1 MKTLYFTFVFLMLF
15 FTTGCMKNDAV
26 VIADKSGVETESNA
40 NETWSNPKEDAV
52 KSSKSEAGGSEGIE
66 GDKSKKSAVGNFE
79 SSDSDKNI
87 GAGNFESNDSD
98 KNIASVIYVYVCGH
112 VNCPGVYKLSTG
124 SRIYD
129 ALDLAGG
136 ITEDGRPEALDQAKP
151 VSDGQTIYVPG
162 LDEEWTGVNSLERE
176 ESAFSPND
184 EGTVNINSASK
195 EVLMTLPGIGESKAD
210 DIIKYREETGGFKS
224 IEDIM
229 KIQGI
234 KEGVYNKIKD
244 RISI

>member
-26 VIADKSGVETESNA
+26 VIADKSGVEAESNA
-40 NETWSNPKEDAV
+40 NETWRNPKEDAV

-66 GDKSKKSAVGNFE
+66 GDESKKSVVDSFE

-87 GAGNFESNDSD
+87 GAGSFESSDSD

-124 SRIYD
+124 TRIYD
-129 ALDLAGG
+129 AIELAGG
-136 ITEDGRPEALDQAKP
+136 ITEDGRPEALEQAKP

-176 ESAFSPND
+176 ESSFSPND
-184 EGTVNINSASK
+184 DGTVNINSASK

>member
-1 MKTLYFTFVFLMLF
+1 MKTLYLTFVFLMLF
-15 FTTGCMKNDAV
+15 FTTGCMHNDAV
-26 VIADKSGVETESNA
+26 VIADKSGVETDDEGMSLQEAVISDDKNSKGYA
-40 NETWSNPKEDAV
+40 QKGRDTAEEDTDR
-52 KSSKSEAGGSEGIE
+52 AGDVQAEGSY
-66 GDKSKKSAVGNFE
+66 K
-79 SSDSDKNI
+79 SSDSDKTD
-87 GAGNFESNDSD
+87 GGE
-98 KNIASVIYVYVCGH
+98 IYVYVCGH
-112 VNCPGVYKLSTG
+112 VFSPGVYKLSTG

-129 ALDLAGG
+129 AIDLAGG
-136 ITEDGRPEALDQAKP
+136 ITDDGRPEALDQAKP

-210 DIIKYREETGGFKS
+210 DIIRYREETGGFKS

>member
-26 VIADKSGVETESNA
+26 VIADKSGVEAESNA
-40 NETWSNPKEDAV
+40 NETWRNPKEDAV

-66 GDKSKKSAVGNFE
+66 GDESKKSVVDSFE
-79 SSDSDKNI
+79 SS
-87 GAGNFESNDSD
+87 DSD

-124 SRIYD
+124 TRIYD
-129 ALDLAGG
+129 AIELAGG
-136 ITEDGRPEALDQAKP
+136 ITEDGRPEALEQAKP

-176 ESAFSPND
+176 ESSFSPND
-184 EGTVNINSASK
+184 DGTVNINSASK